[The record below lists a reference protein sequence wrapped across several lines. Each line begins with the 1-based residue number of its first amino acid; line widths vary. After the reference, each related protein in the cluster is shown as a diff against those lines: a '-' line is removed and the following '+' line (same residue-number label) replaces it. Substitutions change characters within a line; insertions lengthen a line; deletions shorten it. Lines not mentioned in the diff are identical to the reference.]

1 MGTEQFQTR
10 GHRAD
15 APGLRGHS
23 CGTLY
28 PYTVI
33 GIGKGPQ
40 QTLAWTAMD
49 CRTGNSG
56 REFRSYR
63 EAELDIVGLKVRNL
77 INE

>member
-1 MGTEQFQTR
+1 MTKSAYETR

-23 CGTLY
+23 CGEMY

-33 GIGKGPQ
+33 AIGHGPYV
-40 QTLAWTAMD
+40 LKWAAMD
-49 CRTGNSG
+49 CRTGQVG
-56 REFRSYR
+56 REFRSYQ
-63 EAELDIVGLKVRNL
+63 EAQLDIVGLKVRNL